1 MVCDN
6 CRNEGCH
13 LKSHILQHY
22 SGITDTHWLQNSYD
36 LQYPTVLRQ

>member
-1 MVCDN
+1 MVYDN
-6 CRNEGCH
+6 RRTEGCH

-22 SGITDTHWLQNSYD
+22 SGITDTHRLQNSYD